1 MPDRPRSTGLASE
14 NQGPV
19 MSPRLGRRSFLG
31 SVALAGAGLTGLA
44 AGCTSPEAAS
54 HTGSKTKNL
63 SILLL
68 GASQDLISY
77 MNKTALPAFKKSKGY
92 SVELH
97 SSDWG
102 PGFQKVTT
110 EAASNSLDDVV
121 LIGGIWTAP
130 LAAKGVLLDLTG
142 RVAKWADASEFYP
155 GMMADGKWQ
164 NKQYA
169 IPYGGDVRS
178 GVYRQDLLEAAGVS
192 RLPTTWDEFKSAA
205 EKVKSAGKAKSPIDW
220 GIDQAVGL
228 QQAFAQLF
236 LEAGGT
242 YWDAS
247 GKAQFDSDAGTK
259 ALTFLVDTYQ
269 QGLADYNMVNTPNGP
284 TSLVRGASAMTYG
297 GVSQTINAAQFNKS
311 VVSKLVAGPAL
322 KMNPSTPSKPV
333 AWINKFA
340 ISAHSKDPDG
350 AWDLIT
356 YLTSP
361 GVLSKFDDLNSSLP
375 ARKDLAHEAWI
386 GKMGKQILA
395 TAPSAISQPPN
406 PKMLQAGPA
415 MTTLLQKAIRGGASV
430 ATTLATIDQ
439 KVDSIN
445 G

>member
-1 MPDRPRSTGLASE
+1 MPRRPTSTGPGSRTAGSVLSA
-14 NQGPV
+14 
-19 MSPRLGRRSFLG
+19 RLGRRSFLG
-31 SVALAGAGLTGLA
+31 GVAAAGVGVAGLA
-44 AGCTSPEAAS
+44 AGCTSPDAAS
-54 HTGSKTKNL
+54 TTGSNSKKL

-68 GASQDLISY
+68 GASQDLIAY

-130 LAAKGVLLDLTG
+130 LAAKGVLLDLTA
-142 RVAKWADASEFYP
+142 RMAKWSDASQLYP
-155 GMMADGKWQ
+155 GMVADGQWQ
-164 NKQYA
+164 KKQYA
-169 IPYGGDVRS
+169 IPYGGDIRS

-192 RLPTTWDEFKSAA
+192 SLPTTWDEFKSAA
-205 EKVKSAGKAKSPIDW
+205 EKVKRAGKVKAPIDW
-220 GIDQAVGL
+220 GIDEAVGL

-242 YWDAS
+242 YWDAN

-269 QGLADYNMVNTPNGP
+269 QGLADYNMVNTGSGP
-284 TSLVRGASAMTYG
+284 SSLVRGASAMTYG
-297 GVSQTINAAQFNKS
+297 GVSQTINAAQFNKA

-322 KMNPSTPSKPV
+322 KMDASTPSKPV

-356 YLTSP
+356 YLMSRD
-361 GVLSKFDDLNSSLP
+361 VLSKFDDLNSSLP
-375 ARKDLAHEAWI
+375 ARKDLAGEAWL
-386 GKMGKQILA
+386 GTMGKQILT
-395 TAPSAISQPPN
+395 TASAAITQPPN
-406 PKMLQAGPA
+406 PKMLQVGPD

-430 ATTLATIDQ
+430 ASTLSAIDQ